1 MTETGAD
8 SPGINRK
15 SWLKQSAPY
24 VVLCA
29 MIILLPFFVSAYI
42 QSMVIK
48 ILVFGIFAL
57 SLNIL
62 WGYTGLFSLGH
73 AAYFGV
79 AGYTS
84 GILLVNLGIKNF
96 WITAPAGVL
105 TAVVFAAILA
115 VPALR
120 MSGAYFL
127 MVTLAMGELIFSVA
141 EKWRSVTHGGDGLV
155 GISLPNLHLGFTM
168 NNLYFYYLVFIFFIV
183 CGFLIYRIVNSP
195 FGDALQG
202 IRENE
207 PRMRSLGYN
216 TWLYKY
222 MAFVVGG
229 LFAGVAGVLFGH
241 FTGIMAPGHIGIMTS
256 TLVMLMVILGGSSV
270 IFGPVLGAAIVLI
283 LEHVASIYA
292 PERWPLI
299 LGAVFVM
306 AVMFLRG
313 GISLHLLKL
322 WRKLGRGST
331 PG

>member
-1 MTETGAD
+1 
-8 SPGINRK
+8 
-15 SWLKQSAPY
+15 
-24 VVLCA
+24 
-29 MIILLPFFVSAYI
+29 
-42 QSMVIK
+42 
-48 ILVFGIFAL
+48 
-57 SLNIL
+57 
-62 WGYTGLFSLGH
+62 
-73 AAYFGV
+73 
-79 AGYTS
+79 
-84 GILLVNLGIKNF
+84 
-96 WITAPAGVL
+96 
-105 TAVVFAAILA
+105 
-115 VPALR
+115 
-120 MSGAYFL
+120 
-127 MVTLAMGELIFSVA
+127 
-141 EKWRSVTHGGDGLV
+141 LV

-183 CGFLIYRIVNSP
+183 CSFLIYRIVNSP
-195 FGDALQG
+195 FGDALQA

-216 TWLYKY
+216 TWLYRY

-256 TLVMLMVILGGSSV
+256 TLVMLMVILGGSSI

-299 LGAVFVM
+299 LGVVFVM

-322 WRKLGRGST
+322 WRKLARGST

>member
-1 MTETGAD
+1 M
-8 SPGINRK
+8 
-15 SWLKQSAPY
+15 
-24 VVLCA
+24 
-29 MIILLPFFVSAYI
+29 
-42 QSMVIK
+42 
-48 ILVFGIFAL
+48 
-57 SLNIL
+57 
-62 WGYTGLFSLGH
+62 
-73 AAYFGV
+73 
-79 AGYTS
+79 
-84 GILLVNLGIKNF
+84 
-96 WITAPAGVL
+96 
-105 TAVVFAAILA
+105 AVVFAAILA

-222 MAFVVGG
+222 MAFVMGG

-241 FTGIMAPGHIGIMTS
+241 FAGIMAPGHIGIVTS

-313 GISLHLLKL
+313 GISLHLIKL
-322 WRKLGRGST
+322 WRELGRGST